1 MRLKETNDPDASMRP
16 GELWMKAAKATAANF
31 CRRANERKTRQ
42 KSSRLS
48 SSCAAPVTGR
58 P

>member
-16 GELWMKAAKATAANF
+16 GELWMKAAKATAADF
-31 CRRANERKTRQ
+31 CRPANERKTRQ
-42 KSSRLS
+42 KYSRLFS
-48 SSCAAPVTGR
+48 PCVAPVTGR